1 MKKRLF
7 AIMLALAML
16 LAAVPALAEEGKIE
30 EQNQV
35 QEKIFCA
42 TEGCT
47 NEVANKGDFCKDCA
61 TAKKVAEEE
70 AAAKKAAE
78 EEAAAKKAAE
88 EEALRKAAEEE
99 AAKKAAEEEALR
111 KAAEEAAKKAAEG
124 KTEGL
129 KATPGE
135 TNQAGT
141 GADGNCHHN
150 HTAAWAST
158 QTGVQGTMV
167 EHPAK
172 DPTCT
177 SEGNIKYYTCTNCGR
192 YFRRDESIKEKI
204 VATETS
210 ADEVKIQKISHK
222 LNKVNGQPATCTK
235 AGNIEYYVCSVC
247 QGKFKDE
254 KGEIPVNDV
263 VIPALGHDYDD
274 PTWNWCGVS
283 SAIATFKCKRNC
295 KEKNAI
301 VTCQVRPTRSSI
313 NNCGYYTYTATVKF
327 NDKTYTNTRT
337 DYSCRPD
344 WYYDPCYYN
353 NPCGHWGCGNVCT
366 RYSNCV
372 PCQNYRTTFR
382 VGGYNC
388 LATPKTGD
396 VSVMA
401 PAMLALIGAAGAAL
415 GKKRR

>member
-78 EEAAAKKAAE
+78 EESAAKKAAE

>member
-295 KEKNAI
+295 KEKM
-301 VTCQVRPTRSSI
+301 R
-313 NNCGYYTYTATVKF
+313 
-327 NDKTYTNTRT
+327 
-337 DYSCRPD
+337 
-344 WYYDPCYYN
+344 
-353 NPCGHWGCGNVCT
+353 
-366 RYSNCV
+366 
-372 PCQNYRTTFR
+372 
-382 VGGYNC
+382 
-388 LATPKTGD
+388 
-396 VSVMA
+396 
-401 PAMLALIGAAGAAL
+401 
-415 GKKRR
+415 